1 MLPAE
6 FTVTELAGI
15 TVQLGDTSVRLGD
28 YQKELIY
35 LNPHEELADLIHNI
49 HAINQN
55 YEQSTMEFDAISS
68 QLNELDVEQ
77 IDTDKKGL
85 IESSNQI
92 TDEIKQLNKN
102 QSKSTKNLQSFEDQ
116 FKEQAKKQEE
126 SQTNLNSLLELKSI
140 LKRFRKEQRN

>member
-1 MLPAE
+1 MNNFSSIALNQLLFLEMLPAE

-28 YQKELIY
+28 YQKESIH

-49 HAINQN
+49 DAINQN

-85 IESSNQI
+85 IESS
-92 TDEIKQLNKN
+92 
-102 QSKSTKNLQSFEDQ
+102 KSDH
-116 FKEQAKKQEE
+116 
-126 SQTNLNSLLELKSI
+126 
-140 LKRFRKEQRN
+140 R